1 MQKHTCNKDSI
12 LRICKEIIANYS
24 KKEKLKIFRPSLV
37 FWILIS
43 QNLGYKLKII
53 YVNTLNILTS

>member
-1 MQKHTCNKDSI
+1 MHKIMQKHTCNKDSI

-37 FWILIS
+37 F
-43 QNLGYKLKII
+43 
-53 YVNTLNILTS
+53 